1 MVAGGEN
8 MTTLILK
15 SQRGFS
21 LVQIMVAFALV
32 GVLSVIMMKMFE
44 QQNQL
49 TTRVK
54 SDNELNEIQYHFLNM
69 LNDKIACESNIQ
81 SMKKGDA
88 INFFRVDDG
97 DPFATAG
104 EKFKNLNIK
113 ITSMKILTDAEVL
126 ASGQKPQPVRTEDG
140 RSMIVFRVGFQRMG
154 NVIGGRDKFKDFNIS
169 VTLGE
174 HKWETG
180 PTATAVKTACHTN
193 GSFKVAD
200 SNFVVKDSYQP
211 PNPGD
216 EPAICTGSLC
226 IVDCV
231 KFNGNPANLR
241 ILACITPGS

>member
-1 MVAGGEN
+1 VKL
-8 MTTLILK
+8 TTFWSN

-32 GVLSVIMMKMFE
+32 GVLSLIMMRMFD

-49 TTRVK
+49 TGKVK
-54 SDNELNEIQYHFLNM
+54 SDNELNEVQYHFLNM
-69 LNDKIACESNIQ
+69 LNDKIACEANLQ
-81 SMKKGDA
+81 SMKKGDE

-97 DPFATAG
+97 DPFATVG
-104 EKFKNLNIK
+104 ERFKNLGIK
-113 ITSMKILTDAEVL
+113 ITGMKILTDAEVT
-126 ASGQKPQPVRTEDG
+126 ASGQTPQLVRVEDG
-140 RSMIVFRVGFQRMG
+140 RSMIVFRVKFERLG
-154 NVIGGRDKFKDFNIS
+154 NVIGGKTKFKDFHVS
-169 VTLGE
+169 VVLGE

-180 PTATAVKTACHTN
+180 PTATSVKNACVSN

-216 EPAICTGSLC
+216 EPAKCNGNLC

-231 KFNGNPANLR
+231 KFNGAPANLR
-241 ILACITPGS
+241 ILACITPGP